1 MPIRGPRVFTI
12 PPGVPFLPTLARSL
26 LKGELIEGF
35 PGAGQP
41 LALAEATIYVPTQR
55 AAAAL
60 GHALFEASGRGAIL
74 LPRIAPL
81 GVLEPGETQDFAAA
95 DGAPPR
101 ESLPQAVK
109 PLARRH
115 VLARF
120 VRKWGEALRGAIRA
134 ADANGLVFDMAAP
147 ALVAT
152 TPAEAY
158 ALANDLAALIDD
170 LIIEGVDP
178 AAIAAIEVGA
188 AHDEYW
194 RITLDF
200 LKIAFAN
207 WPLWLAEQGLV
218 DRAARVKAEVE
229 AEIAALRHADAARGP
244 TIVAGSTGA
253 NAAVAK
259 LIAAVARA
267 ERGAVVLPGLD
278 QDLDDRAFAMA
289 GAGEDED
296 GAPGHAQALLH
307 RLIRL
312 IGVDRR
318 EVIPLGAPTDA
329 LRAREALTSE
339 ALRPAASTDLWAER
353 EAALAPGAVTH
364 ALEGVSVIV
373 AEKETEEA
381 LALAVAMRETLETPG
396 KTAALVT
403 PDRSIARRVAAEL
416 ARWGVT
422 IEDSGGRSLGE
433 TEAGALARLTLEAA
447 ADFRPL
453 AVQALIAHPSAR
465 FGRTQRLKAAAARAL
480 EMGVFRAGPV
490 GSLEPLD
497 RAFADASAAAADAHA
512 HPAVRAIRAEG
523 RAEAES
529 LARDC
534 AAALKVLQ
542 ARAAPLGRWLDAHR
556 EALGSIIAAPEG
568 ERDGPFG
575 LAALETLLDEW
586 RAAAGDGFVCTLA
599 EYQRLFEAA
608 LAEARAPLRP
618 SGHPRLA
625 ILGLLEARLLHFDL
639 TLIAGLDEKVWPP
652 AVDTDAFLNRSM
664 RAGLKLSPP
673 ERRVGQ
679 TAHDFVAAFCAG
691 EAILSRARKRGA
703 EPTVASRL
711 LQRLAA
717 AAGGKAFAAAEQRG
731 AVTLALAR
739 ALDEPETVKPCKAPK
754 PTPPAAKRPRGL
766 SVTRIETLR
775 RDPYAIYA
783 DRILNLKVLA
793 PVEQMLGLR
802 EAGMA
807 WHGALED
814 FGRTFPAGP
823 LPPEARARLL
833 EFARLR
839 FAAFLEDPGFVGLNW
854 PNIEE
859 AADFVM
865 RFENETRD
873 GLDHAFVELKGALDI
888 ALCDG
893 GTFHLTARA
902 DRIDR
907 MRDGRARLIDYKSGT
922 LPGKKEV
929 TIGLNPQLTLEAAIL
944 MRGGFAD
951 LGPLIPGEA
960 LYLKLGGAGGGKAE
974 HAAEKRQ
981 PIAELAQRHFADL
994 KALLDQ
1000 FANPMT
1006 PYLSRPIAKFASR
1019 FADYDHLARVKEWSL
1034 AGGADDGSEAGDA
1047 A

>member
-1 MPIRGPRVFTI
+1 M
-12 PPGVPFLPTLARSL
+12 
-26 LKGELIEGF
+26 
-35 PGAGQP
+35 
-41 LALAEATIYVPTQR
+41 PTQR

-60 GHALFEASGRGAIL
+60 GRALFEASKQSAIL

-81 GVLEPGETQDFAAA
+81 GVLEPGEDQAFASEA
-95 DGAPPR
+95 GAPPR
-101 ESLPQAVK
+101 EALVAAVK

-134 ADANGLVFDMAAP
+134 ADANGLVFDPAAP

-178 AAIAAIEVGA
+178 AAIEAIEVGA

-207 WPLWLAEQGLV
+207 WPLWLTEQGLV
-218 DRAARVKAEVE
+218 DRAQRVKAEVE
-229 AEIAALRHADAARGP
+229 REIAALQRPDATRGP

-259 LIAAVARA
+259 LIAAVAQA

-289 GAGEDED
+289 GAGEDDD

-312 IGVDRR
+312 IGVERK
-318 EVIPLGAPTDA
+318 EVIALGAPTDA
-329 LRAREALTSE
+329 LRARAALTSE

-353 EAALAPGAVTH
+353 KAALAPGAVTH
-364 ALEGVSVIV
+364 ALGGVAVIV
-373 AEKETEEA
+373 AETETEEA
-381 LALAVAMRETLETPG
+381 LALAVAMRETLTDAG

-422 IEDSGGRSLGE
+422 VEDLGGRPLGE
-433 TEAGALARLTLEAA
+433 TEAGALARLTLDAA

-453 AVQALIAHPSAR
+453 AVQALIAHPAAR
-465 FGRTQRLKAAAARAL
+465 FGRTQARKAAAARAL
-480 EMGVFRAGPV
+480 EIGVFRAGPV
-490 GSLEPLD
+490 GSLEDLD
-497 RAFADASAAAADAHA
+497 RALAEAARAADDAHA
-512 HPAVRAIRAEG
+512 HPALRAIRAEG

-534 AAALKVLQ
+534 AAALKALQ
-542 ARAAPLGRWLDAHR
+542 ARSAPLGRWLDAHR
-556 EALGSIIAAPEG
+556 AALAAVIAAPEG
-568 ERDGPFG
+568 ERVGPFG

-586 RAAAGDGFVCTLA
+586 RAAAGEDFFCTLA

-608 LAEARAPLRP
+608 LAEARAPLRAG
-618 SGHPRLA
+618 GHPRLA
-625 ILGLLEARLLHFDL
+625 ILGLLEARLLHFDRM
-639 TLIAGLDEKVWPP
+639 LIAGLDEKVWPP

-664 RAGLKLSPP
+664 RASLRLSPP

-691 EAILSRARKRGA
+691 EAILSRAKKRGG

-717 AAGGKAFAAAEQRG
+717 AAGGEAFAAAEQRG
-731 AVTLALAR
+731 AATLALAR
-739 ALDEPETVKPCKAPK
+739 ALDEPKEVKPCKAPR
-754 PTPPAAKRPRGL
+754 PTPPAAKRPRRL

-783 DRILNLKVLA
+783 DRILKLKALA
-793 PVEQMLGLR
+793 PVEQALGVR
-802 EAGMA
+802 EAGDA
-807 WHGALED
+807 WHKALED
-814 FGRTFPAGP
+814 FGRTYPTGP

-833 EFARLR
+833 EFARLH

-859 AADFVM
+859 TVDFVIG
-865 RFENETRD
+865 FENEARA
-873 GLDHAFVELKGALDI
+873 GLDRIFVEL
-888 ALCDG
+888 
-893 GTFHLTARA
+893 
-902 DRIDR
+902 
-907 MRDGRARLIDYKSGT
+907 RARST
-922 LPGKKEV
+922 SS
-929 TIGLNPQLTLEAAIL
+929 
-944 MRGGFAD
+944 FAM
-951 LGPLIPGEA
+951 GC
-960 LYLKLGGAGGGKAE
+960 
-974 HAAEKRQ
+974 RS
-981 PIAELAQRHFADL
+981 
-994 KALLDQ
+994 
-1000 FANPMT
+1000 T
-1006 PYLSRPIAKFASR
+1006 SRPAPT
-1019 FADYDHLARVKEWSL
+1019 
-1034 AGGADDGSEAGDA
+1034 GST
-1047 A
+1047 